1 MTVKT
6 GYDRITGYKDIKAM
20 LKKSV
25 QKQKTSHAYVFCG
38 EAGAGKTLIAT
49 TLAAAMLCEKMDG
62 DACME
67 CPSCRKVISKNHP
80 DIKVMLHEKPES
92 IGVGDVREQII
103 DDIYIK
109 PFESGRKI
117 YIIPDASMMTVQAQ
131 NAILKTLEEPP
142 AYATL
147 ILLAENMDAL
157 LPTIVSRCTT
167 VRLNPID
174 DELIYEYLKYELDI
188 PEDMAAV
195 YAAFSMGKIG
205 IAKKLAISSDFTQKL
220 NESLHYLRKS
230 KDIDPIDRIEIN
242 KKLTQ
247 SKRDIYEYLDIFT
260 IWFRDILL
268 FKATKETQNIIM
280 KEELSAIKKRAS
292 LSSYEGLQL
301 ILDSIETARIR
312 LRANVNPE
320 LIMELLLLTIS
331 EN

>member
-1 MTVKT
+1 
-6 GYDRITGYKDIKAM
+6 
-20 LKKSV
+20 
-25 QKQKTSHAYVFCG
+25 
-38 EAGAGKTLIAT
+38 
-49 TLAAAMLCEKMDG
+49 
-62 DACME
+62 
-67 CPSCRKVISKNHP
+67 
-80 DIKVMLHEKPES
+80 
-92 IGVGDVREQII
+92 
-103 DDIYIK
+103 
-109 PFESGRKI
+109 
-117 YIIPDASMMTVQAQ
+117 
-131 NAILKTLEEPP
+131 
-142 AYATL
+142 
-147 ILLAENMDAL
+147 
-157 LPTIVSRCTT
+157 
-167 VRLNPID
+167 
-174 DELIYEYLKYELDI
+174 
-188 PEDMAAV
+188 MAAV
-195 YAAFSMGKIG
+195 YAAYSMGKIG

-260 IWFRDILL
+260 IWIRDILL